1 MTNQP
6 NLLITGGLGN
16 LGSWLTDYFCRHTDY
31 QVSVLASRHRP
42 ILTDLD
48 FTFIRCDIADRR
60 AVADSLGNRTY
71 DYVVH
76 TASVNDFF
84 KENFAEDALRVN
96 ALGTRNLLDHFK
108 DQTELRQ
115 FVYFSTFQVYG
126 QRSGLITEDTPS
138 GPKNDY
144 GTTHLFAEYY
154 VKQFH
159 ANHGL
164 PYTIFRLTNS
174 YGCPKNTDSSKW
186 YLVLNDLARM
196 AATEQKI
203 VLKSNGQAAR
213 DFIWMGDVCDIVH
226 QTLELSESLN
236 DTFNISGEQTF
247 RMIDVATS
255 VQQAYREVY
264 GEQLAIEINEADT
277 NQYAD
282 DLRVS
287 SQKLRQKIPFTTQNR
302 FVEEAKKIFKLVQ
315 SVSG

>member
-1 MTNQP
+1 MTKQP
-6 NLLITGGLGN
+6 TLLITGGLGN

-48 FTFIRCDIADRR
+48 FTFIGCDIADRR
-60 AVADSLGNRTY
+60 AVADSLGNRTF

-76 TASVNDFF
+76 TASVNDYF
-84 KENFAEDALRVN
+84 KDNFAEDALRVN

-108 DQTELRQ
+108 DQTELQQ

-126 QRSGLITEDTPS
+126 QRKGLITEETPTE
-138 GPKNDY
+138 PKNDY
-144 GTTHLFAEYY
+144 GTTHLFAEHY

-159 ANHGL
+159 ATHQL
-164 PYTIFRLTNS
+164 PYTTFRLTNS
-174 YGCPKNTDSSKW
+174 YGCPKDTDSSKW
-186 YLVLNDLARM
+186 YLVLNDLGRM

-203 VLKSNGQAAR
+203 VLKSNGQASR

-226 QTLELSESLN
+226 RTLESPNPLN

-255 VQQAYREVY
+255 VQQAYHEVY
-264 GEQLAIEINEADT
+264 GEQLDIQINENDT

-282 DLRVS
+282 DLQVS
-287 SQKLRQKIPFTTQNR
+287 SQKLRQKISFEAQNH
-302 FVEEAKKIFKLVQ
+302 FVEEAKKIFALVQ
-315 SVSG
+315 ATM